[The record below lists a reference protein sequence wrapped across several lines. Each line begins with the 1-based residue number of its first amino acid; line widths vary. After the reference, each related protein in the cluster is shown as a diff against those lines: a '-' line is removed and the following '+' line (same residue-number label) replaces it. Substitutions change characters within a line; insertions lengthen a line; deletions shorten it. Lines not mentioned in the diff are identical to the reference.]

1 MKTCEGYQT
10 YLGKDP
16 VLEEFKEVF
25 TEGIRNL
32 DINGIKLRLL
42 TKEEKESLL
51 DGSQTRIEGGNNG

>member
-1 MKTCEGYQT
+1 
-10 YLGKDP
+10 KDP

-25 TEGIRNL
+25 TEGVRNL

>member
-1 MKTCEGYQT
+1 MYKKKKLNKLYVQKVND
-10 YLGKDP
+10 KD
-16 VLEEFKEVF
+16 VNLYINF
-25 TEGIRNL
+25 RNL